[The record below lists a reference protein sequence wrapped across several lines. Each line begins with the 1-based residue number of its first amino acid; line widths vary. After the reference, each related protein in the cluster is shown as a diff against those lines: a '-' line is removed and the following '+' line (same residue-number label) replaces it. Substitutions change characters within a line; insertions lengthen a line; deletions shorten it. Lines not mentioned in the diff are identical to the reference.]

1 MIICVSRIGEF
12 FSFSFNNLDNIVRMD
27 EIDEEWIKN
36 FKKESDRERFNCNG
50 KRYTFFF
57 FFKRVIIIDNLKG
70 EININTLFEILATM
84 SCLSQ
89 LLFFL
94 RRKEREEKKNR
105 IQKTIYKCTETEIIS
120 MEDKLGKKKKIYF
133 IASHREKI
141 RFPFLRISCSL
152 AGGTREIKGNE
163 KIVLFIV
170 KYLSKYYKFY

>member
-94 RRKEREEKKNR
+94 RRKERGGGGGNR

-120 MEDKLGKKKKIYF
+120 MEDKLGKKKKNLLYRVSPRENPISFLKDFLLPGGRNERNKREWENRRLIY
-133 IASHREKI
+133 S
-141 RFPFLRISCSL
+141 
-152 AGGTREIKGNE
+152 
-163 KIVLFIV
+163 
-170 KYLSKYYKFY
+170 